1 MIINSIFGI
10 VDARI
15 EAIESNAKQASVIVL
30 NAQLFKQMQQEMM
43 FQDMSQSYG
52 KVRSP
57 FDLQVYRGLKVIPS
71 QVVETVEVF

>member
-15 EAIESNAKQASVIVL
+15 AAIESEQKQASVIVL
-30 NAQLFKQMQQEMM
+30 NAKLFKQMQQEMM
-43 FQDMSQSYG
+43 YQDMSQSYG

-57 FDLQVYRGLKVIPS
+57 FDLQVYRGIKVIPS
-71 QVVETVEVF
+71 QVVDTVEVY

>member
-15 EAIESNAKQASVIVL
+15 AAIESEAKQASVIIL

-43 FQDMSQSYG
+43 YQDMSQAYG

-57 FDLQVYRGLKVIPS
+57 FDLQVYKGLKVIPS
-71 QVVETVEVF
+71 HVVDTVEVF

>member
-10 VDARI
+10 VDERI
-15 EAIESNAKQASVIVL
+15 NAIESQAKQASVIIL
-30 NAQLFKQMQQEMM
+30 NAKLFKQMQQEMM
-43 FQDMSQSYG
+43 YQDMAQSHG

-71 QVVETVEVF
+71 MIVDTVEVF

>member
-15 EAIESNAKQASVIVL
+15 SDIESQDKQASVIIL
-30 NAQLFKQMQQEMM
+30 NAKLFKQMQQEMM
-43 FQDMSQSYG
+43 FQDMSQAYG

-57 FDLQVYRGLKVIPS
+57 FDLQVYRGIKVIPS
-71 QVVETVEVF
+71 MVVDTVEVF